1 MREETAAVIVP
12 RQLNEESRVKVI
24 LPSSSLRATFGF
36 GRAYARGYSLL
47 QKHFSV
53 ENSQYWRT
61 DYQRFAATDEERAAE
76 FNEAFRSGKWHA
88 VIAGRGGYGCLRMLA
103 AVDFE
108 TIKQRPKL
116 LLGFSDITIL
126 QLAMYCKIGLVS
138 LSSPVVASLNNYN
151 IQRLLPLLLGDS
163 AGFDLISPANKRR
176 IEVLQP
182 GKAEGVLL
190 GGNLYSMVQLIG
202 AGYMPRLDNAI
213 FFVEDVNETVDSID
227 SFLHH
232 LKLAGLLYRI
242 TGVII
247 GDLSLS
253 RKHLFTNQSKWRNL
267 LRQRIASI
275 FRKEIPVISGV
286 DYGHISNSI
295 TIPIGV
301 RAELDT
307 ESRSLTLLESVTH
320 A

>member
-1 MREETAAVIVP
+1 MRQEGDAVIVP
-12 RQLNEESRVKVI
+12 KQLTEESCIKVI
-24 LPSSSLRATFGF
+24 LPSSSLRSTFGF
-36 GRAYARGYSLL
+36 SRAYARGYSLL
-47 QKHFSV
+47 EKHFSM

-61 DYQRFAATDEERAAE
+61 DYQRFAAPDENRAAE
-76 FNEAFRSGKWHA
+76 FNEAFRSDKCHA
-88 VIAGRGGYGCLRMLA
+88 VIAGRGGYGCLRMLP

-108 TIKQRPKL
+108 TIKHHPKL

-126 QLAMYCKIGLVS
+126 QLAIYCKTGIVS
-138 LSSPVVASLNNYN
+138 LSSPVVASLNDDN
-151 IQRLLPLLLGDS
+151 IQRLLPLLLGNS
-163 AGFDLISPANKRR
+163 VGFDLIPATNKKR

-182 GKAEGVLL
+182 GKAEGILL

-202 AGYMPRLDNAI
+202 AGFMPRLDNAI

-232 LKLAGLLYRI
+232 LKLAGLLYKI
-242 TGVII
+242 TGVVI
-247 GDLSLS
+247 GDLSLR
-253 RKHLFTNQSKWRNL
+253 RKHIFANQSKWRNL
-267 LRQRIASI
+267 LQQRIASI
-275 FRKEIPVISGV
+275 FRKEIPVIMGV
-286 DYGHISNSI
+286 DYGHVGNSI

>member
-12 RQLNEESRVKVI
+12 KQLDEKSRVKVI

-36 GRAYARGYSLL
+36 GRAYSRGYSLL

-53 ENSQYWRT
+53 ENSQYWQT
-61 DYQRFAATDEERAAE
+61 DYQRFAASDEERAAE
-76 FNEAFRSGKWHA
+76 LNEAFRSGKWHA
-88 VIAGRGGYGCLRMLA
+88 VIAGRGGYGCLRMLP

-126 QLAMYCKIGLVS
+126 QLALYCKIGLVS
-138 LSSPVVASLNNYN
+138 LSSPVVASLNNDN
-151 IQRLLPLLLGDS
+151 IQGLLPLLLGDS
-163 AGFDLISPANKRR
+163 AGFDLIPPANKKR

-190 GGNLYSMVQLIG
+190 GGNLCSMVQLIG

-242 TGVII
+242 TGVVI
-247 GDLSLS
+247 GDLSFR
-253 RKHLFTNQSKWRNL
+253 RKHIFTNQSKWRNL

-275 FRKEIPVISGV
+275 FRKEIPVIMGV
-286 DYGHISNSI
+286 DYGHIGKSI

-307 ESRSLTLLESVTH
+307 ESLSLTLMESVTH